1 MTVTVPVPIK
11 AGPGPRDWTPP
22 STEPPAAPAPPSV
35 PPSAPPPVRPPARPS
50 VVRRLTPDGPQ
61 LIGAALAIL
70 AGLMLGLLLD
80 LGPLGGLR
88 HLRDHET
95 GMAEL
100 RLSLAQGTAPVGQLD
115 KDGKPVLPGTPVA
128 LLEIKH
134 LGLREVVREGTTG
147 EVLSSGPGHRRDT
160 AMPGQAGTSVLFGRQ
175 AGFGGPF
182 GAIGQLRQGETFT
195 VTTGQGS
202 HTFRVV
208 TVRRAGDPMPP
219 ALKTGAGRVVLVTG
233 DGPLYAPDDLLYVD
247 ADLESEVQPNNA
259 RPLTFAALPAAE
271 KAMGTEEGAWV
282 PLVLWGEALLLAA
295 VALALAWTR
304 WGRWQAWTVG
314 VPVLA
319 ALGLAVADQVAR
331 LLPNLI

>member
-1 MTVTVPVPIK
+1 MTVTVPLK
-11 AGPGPRDWTPP
+11 AGPGPRDWSPP
-22 STEPPAAPAPPSV
+22 SAEPPAAPV
-35 PPSAPPPVRPPARPS
+35 PPPAGPVPPTAEPPVRPS
-50 VVRRLTPDGPQ
+50 TVRRFTPDGPQ
-61 LIGAALAIL
+61 LIGAALAIV

-115 KDGKPVLPGTPVA
+115 KDGKPVVPGTPVA
-128 LLEIKH
+128 LLEIDH

-147 EVLSSGPGHRRDT
+147 EVLSAGPGHRRDT

-182 GAIGQLRQGETFT
+182 GTIGHLRPGETFK

-208 TVRRAGDPMPP
+208 TVRRTGDPVPP
-219 ALKTGAGRVVLVTG
+219 VLKAGGGRVVLVTG

-259 RPLTFAALPAAE
+259 RPLTSAALPAAE

-314 VPVLA
+314 VPVLT